1 MSYCYVLAATTR
13 DACVCARRR
22 RCKVALPCSVRFS
35 WVDWQLKWWGSDSV
49 LWKSASDNCVCWIG
63 ILGDRGQPGKCPPR
77 SRQTTFRANGEQYYC
92 KTNYW
97 QNIMNLSQKKICT
110 HNNMYKLP
118 FFFKFQNLVRNVYI
132 LYNQYNQYIICENA
146 GICTITNYKIIRS
159 EIVIWLTTSAF
170 WHHIPDI
177 KGIHFTILYK
187 YSTTVYNIYFTIY
200 TRQMGSEQLTVLII
214 KIPPELYNNYI
225 GR

>member
-1 MSYCYVLAATTR
+1 MDHNLTGEEGKSDIHTYIQTDRQTSLVWNMSYCYVLAATTR
-13 DACVCARRR
+13 DACVCARR

-110 HNNMYKLP
+110 HNNMYKWP
-118 FFFKFQNLVRNVYI
+118 FFFNFKIWSEMSIY
-132 LYNQYNQYIICENA
+132 YIIN
-146 GICTITNYKIIRS
+146 II
-159 EIVIWLTTSAF
+159 
-170 WHHIPDI
+170 
-177 KGIHFTILYK
+177 
-187 YSTTVYNIYFTIY
+187 NI
-200 TRQMGSEQLTVLII
+200 
-214 KIPPELYNNYI
+214 
-225 GR
+225 